1 MKIIFSTHII
11 YLQYYNILQ
20 NRAYLQQIRPV
31 VIISDG
37 LRHKGEM
44 LQEQNM
50 NQMNKINLSI
60 INNKHPHKII
70 KQTESNCSLLD
81 IIMFCNNCLEEQKFV
96 DNIVNPRFFSYNS
109 IITSASVTNLTLCH
123 HLDLRA
129 ITQRNYNETS
139 LKCLKLCSMD

>member
-1 MKIIFSTHII
+1 MKNIFSTHII

-60 INNKHPHKII
+60 INNKHPLKIM

-81 IIMFCNNCLEEQKFV
+81 IIMFCKKCLEEQ
-96 DNIVNPRFFSYNS
+96 
-109 IITSASVTNLTLCH
+109 TS
-123 HLDLRA
+123 
-129 ITQRNYNETS
+129 
-139 LKCLKLCSMD
+139 